1 MKKLFVLLFVTLSL
15 SAEYI
20 ESGWSL
26 LGSSGEID
34 ISRNFSDTNVS
45 HLIVYKDNSWKT
57 FKNDLNSSNDEI
69 SVIESGQGYWIYNSG
84 NPFELNITSTGN
96 EIFPTIENGWSLI
109 SSGNTRIDL
118 EKSFK
123 DLDIVWTFN
132 SEIQDWEIYS
142 PIEKYKTRIQ
152 RNNFNEAVEVG
163 SNRGFWILNSGSA
176 ININPVELNI
186 STEIT
191 QKLVMAGDRNCPNG
205 GKSIKT
211 KEYKDGVFYSTD
223 EKFICGLTTEINQT
237 KEVDDCEIA
246 ENVVRFADDEVAY
259 KYETKTC
266 LCENCSLI
274 NSTYLEINEL
284 DINTS
289 SCEFGGTEI
298 NFIDIVTQNNWA
310 YIRCYAEAELNGNIN
325 FEAISFGT
333 DSSVS
338 LSFGEDVQ
346 VGDSGDDFVVLDV
359 PNVPSA
365 VLALK
370 TEDSVEDIISGLETT
385 IEQETG
391 AELSQVTLQ
400 HSSSCE
406 ESVTTEINIKNPNLI
421 DSSTLLK
428 GIVKAIVG
436 QDVNVASETTT
447 TSEYFTIRLT
457 ITKVDGEVFA
467 SVSVVEESLY
477 QSLVS
482 KVQKLTSC
490 SNVYP
495 NDYELFSNEDV
506 KVVENKED
514 IEKAIFL
521 WVVDDSGSMGDDQD
535 AVQKAV
541 IDFGNSIEK
550 SGVSFKAG
558 VIGTGDN
565 IETTS
570 YSYNPYSGV
579 ANYSLLTYGIAEDNL
594 TKLEDMVVL
603 GINGSGTETGIYNAE
618 ISLSNGGLAKEL
630 LEVEADSPVYVIIIS
645 DEPSQYE
652 DRSEYVS
659 FDVENNIFVQNGY
672 KVYALIEP
680 EQNDYSQ
687 YDDLA
692 TNTGGLFA
700 NIRNSD
706 RDGNLDFSGIMT
718 TIANDISG
726 SAVGIQLSQKGVV
739 VPSIEVYVN
748 NSKIDEDDWSYIE
761 SSNSIVI
768 YSELATN
775 DEVAVSYSYVAEAI

>member
-1 MKKLFVLLFVTLSL
+1 MQKLFALLFITLSL

-26 LGSSGEID
+26 LGSNGTIN
-34 ISRNFSDTNVS
+34 ISENFSDTDVS
-45 HLIVYKDNSWKT
+45 HISIYDNGNWKT
-57 FKNDLNSSNDEI
+57 FFNDLNSSNDQI
-69 SVIESGQGYWIYNSG
+69 SVIQDGKGYWIYNSG
-84 NPFELNITSTGN
+84 NPFELNITTTGDSN
-96 EIFPTIENGWSLI
+96 FPTIENGWSLI
-109 SSGNTRIDL
+109 SSGNKRIDL

-123 DLDIVWTFN
+123 NLDIVWAFDAET
-132 SEIQDWEIYS
+132 QDWEIYS

-152 RNNFNEAVEVG
+152 RNNFKEAVEVG
-163 SNRGFWILNSGSA
+163 TEKGFWVLNNGSA

-191 QKLVMAGDRNCPNG
+191 QKLVVAGDRNCPDG

-223 EKFICGLTTEINQT
+223 EKFICGLRTEINQT
-237 KEVDDCEIA
+237 KEIDDCEVA
-246 ENVVRFADDEVAY
+246 ENVVYFADDEVAY
-259 KYETKTC
+259 KYETKSC
-266 LCENCSLI
+266 LCANCSLV
-274 NSTYLEINEL
+274 NSTYLSTSEIEL
-284 DINTS
+284 NS
-289 SCEFGGTEI
+289 SNCQFGG
-298 NFIDIVTQNNWA
+298 NLLQFIDQNSKSTWE
-310 YIRCYAEAELNGNIN
+310 YTRCYAEEELGGNIN
-325 FEAISFGT
+325 FEAISFGA

-338 LSFGEDVQ
+338 LSFGEDVE
-346 VGDSGDDFVVLDV
+346 VGDSGEDFVVLDV

-370 TEDSVEDIISGLETT
+370 TEDSVEDIISELETT

-421 DSSTLLK
+421 NSSELLK

-490 SNVYP
+490 SNVYS
-495 NDYELFSNEDV
+495 NDYELFSGEDI
-506 KVVENKED
+506 KVIENRED

-550 SGVSFKAG
+550 AGVSFKAG

-565 IETTS
+565 IS
-570 YSYNPYSGV
+570 SDYGS
-579 ANYSLLTYGIAEDNL
+579 ANRSLVNDGIAEDNL
-594 TKLEDMVVL
+594 TKLENIVVL
-603 GINGSGTETGIYNAE
+603 GTDGSGTETGIYNAE
-618 ISLSNGGLAKEL
+618 VSLSEGGLAKEL
-630 LEVEADSPVYVIIIS
+630 LEVEANSPVYVIIIS

-652 DRSEYVS
+652 DRSYNS
-659 FDVENNIFVQNGY
+659 FDVQNNIFVQNGY
-672 KVYALIEP
+672 KVYALIES

-706 RDGNLDFSGIMT
+706 RYGNLDFSGIMT

-726 SAVGIQLSQKGVV
+726 SAVGIQLSQIGVV

-768 YSELATN
+768 YSELVTN
-775 DEVAVSYSYVAEAI
+775 DEVAVTYSYVAEVK